1 MQPRAAPVKAGIN
14 LPNCNFG
21 LSLWSRMECVYQ
33 GKEVRK
39 GPIVLKKSE
48 YLLERYNIPRPLCA
62 ITNPLTKNAHAV
74 YGVRYSSDEVKQST
88 RYCRRTQEDYQG
100 NHKMVRRDPGYL
112 GFVIRAPA
120 YRRAC
125 PWQKDRAFP
134 PSGCAR
140 SP

>member
-21 LSLWSRMECVYQ
+21 LSLRSRMELVYQ

-100 NHKMVRRDPGYL
+100 NHKMVRR
-112 GFVIRAPA
+112 
-120 YRRAC
+120 
-125 PWQKDRAFP
+125 
-134 PSGCAR
+134 
-140 SP
+140 